1 MFKKIRLFSFVAAFM
16 LMGNAT
22 AQEEL
27 KIGGIGPLS
36 GGGTAWGLA
45 LQRGVQ
51 LAVDDVVKSGG
62 LKVGGKTYM
71 PKLVMIDDQYTSA
84 GGRLAADRLVN
95 VEKAKFIIGP
105 IGSPS
110 VLSAVAVTT
119 PAQVL
124 MLSNGFSAA
133 ILKND
138 AKSPFN
144 FRAMGSTVEFGP
156 AMVKWYRQNYP
167 AAKKVA
173 LIAPNDAVGQSV
185 VPQLEAYYKE
195 AGFEVW
201 KELYDRGSK
210 EFTPLLTRMISQNV
224 DLLDLNSNA
233 PGEAALLLKQARQ
246 AGFKGKIWQ
255 VGGPSVDEIIEI
267 GGPLAEGFI
276 SLNVFDFEQPEAKN
290 FMKLF
295 REKYGNSALNAQ
307 TPIWY
312 NATRIMFEAIRRAG
326 TTDVVK
332 VRDTLEKME
341 GYDAGLFGPVSW
353 GGMRDYGVAHQ
364 LLVKFWIVE
373 VKNGKAVT
381 RAVLV
386 PEKR

>member
-1 MFKKIRLFSFVAAFM
+1 MFKKLKVFSVVAAFAVA
-16 LMGNAT
+16 GHAS

-45 LQRGVQ
+45 LQRGMQ
-51 LAVDDVVKSGG
+51 LAIDDVVKSGG
-62 LKVGGKTYM
+62 LKVGGKTYT
-71 PKLVMIDDQYTSA
+71 PKLVMFDDQYTSA

-119 PAQVL
+119 PAKVL
-124 MLSNGFSAA
+124 LLSNGFSPA
-133 ILKND
+133 ILKNE
-138 AKSPFN
+138 AKSPYN
-144 FRAMGSTVEFGP
+144 FRALDSTVEFGP
-156 AMVKWYRQNYP
+156 AMIKWYHQTYP

-185 VPQLEAYYKE
+185 VPQLEAYYKQN
-195 AGFEVW
+195 GFTVW

-210 EFTPLLTRMISQNV
+210 EFTPLMTRMISENV

-246 AGFKGKIWQ
+246 AGYKGKIWQ
-255 VGGPSVDEIIEI
+255 VGGPSVDEIMEI
-267 GGPLAEGFI
+267 GGAAAEGFI
-276 SLNVFDFEQPEAKN
+276 SFNVFDFESPESQK

-295 REKYGNSALNAQ
+295 KEKYGDAALNAQ
-307 TPIWY
+307 TPVWY
-312 NATRIMFEAIRRAG
+312 NATRILFEAIRRAG
-326 TTDVVK
+326 TTDVTK
-332 VRDTLEKME
+332 VRDALEKLE
-341 GYDAGLFGPVSW
+341 GYDAGLYGPVSW
-353 GGMRDYGVAHQ
+353 GGQADYGVAHQ
-364 LLVKFWIVE
+364 LLMKFWIVE

-381 RAVLV
+381 RAVVV
-386 PEKR
+386 PEKK